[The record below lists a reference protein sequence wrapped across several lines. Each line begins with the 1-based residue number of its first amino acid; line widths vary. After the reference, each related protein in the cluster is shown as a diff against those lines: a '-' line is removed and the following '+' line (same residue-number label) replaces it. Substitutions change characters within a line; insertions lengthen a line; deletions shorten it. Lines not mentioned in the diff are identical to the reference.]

1 MVFLYCYRGFQVQNN
16 TTSIGKYTTIS
27 VVSAIFVV
35 IAFNAFF
42 RCINR
47 KWLIMNIIEIKN
59 LSTQFGNRVIHDNI
73 SFCIKENEIFG
84 ILGGSGSGKTTIIKQ
99 IVMLQK
105 IQKGQ
110 ILFLNKDILTLS
122 QKQAEELK
130 SNFSYLFQFGALYS
144 FLNVIENISVML
156 KEYTKLPNSLIE
168 KIAYTNLNMVGLD
181 KSVATLY
188 PSQLSGGMK
197 KRVALA
203 RAIAMQPKVLF
214 LDEPTSGLDPAS
226 AKQFN
231 KLIKELR
238 ELLNIT
244 IIIIT
249 HDLDTIKTV
258 LDRFIIINNK
268 KIAFEGDIQ
277 TALKQEDNFIKD
289 FLTINKDLQHG
300 H

>member
-1 MVFLYCYRGFQVQNN
+1 
-16 TTSIGKYTTIS
+16 
-27 VVSAIFVV
+27 
-35 IAFNAFF
+35 
-42 RCINR
+42 
-47 KWLIMNIIEIKN
+47 MNIIEIKK
-59 LSTQFGNRVIHDNI
+59 LSTQFGDRVIHDNI
-73 SFCIKENEIFG
+73 SFCIKQNEIFG

-110 ILFLNKDILTLS
+110 INFFNQDILTLS
-122 QKQAEELK
+122 QKQAEKLK
-130 SNFSYLFQFGALYS
+130 NKFSYLFQFGALYS

-156 KEYTKLPNSLIE
+156 KEYTKLPHNLIE

-231 KLIKELR
+231 ELIKELR

-268 KIAFEGDIQ
+268 KIAFEGDIK
-277 TALKQEDNFIKD
+277 TALQQEDSFIKD
-289 FLTINKDLQHG
+289 FLTINKDL
-300 H
+300 